1 MRRFTTV
8 LISILLVSCMML
20 QLCGC
25 NRNRADEAYNLCTLF
40 CEDVKNGNPDKLM
53 TYFNGSDITSK
64 ELNEIINPSGLNS
77 EEASVAT
84 CIKESVKYKVQE
96 PVYDYKAKTA
106 TVYISWEQADY
117 NSEAANASKTLTE
130 LKTAIITAPTNFIT
144 VCVTV
149 DFNGEAP
156 KIVNPKDVI
165 DAVYAYNSVYSSVDF
180 GIMPGILSDF
190 YKDGDWVMAS
200 KGVYTNTKE
209 IGVRLGF
216 KKELMD
222 YRIIPGLIYTVALG
236 DKVIYTSDVISLKNN
251 STKLTLDS
259 EMTGPEG
266 LNEDGFLKDGKYTIM
281 VFDEH
286 SNDIAVFTCDIKN
299 EEIEKDVIEFE
310 EFSDDHYLTEA
321 VYDFKDDELKSKT
334 IVNKSGWW
342 DYDGTSVGKS
352 AFGSDTAVLG
362 FSLAVNQDNDT
373 ELYYEYYFSEDAE
386 FSDINEMK
394 PVYQMSCKPSQYK
407 DQSCYDLD
415 YPSTNIK
422 PGFYGLVVYGDAAKK
437 HIVFIAACMVVEES
451 SDEATG

>member
-1 MRRFTTV
+1 MGKITKV
-8 LISILLVSCMML
+8 LISVMLAACMML

-25 NRNRADEAYNLCTLF
+25 NKDRSDEAYNLCTLF

-53 TYFNGSDITSK
+53 TYFNGSDITSE
-64 ELNEIINPSGLNS
+64 ELNGIINPSGLNS

-117 NSEAANASKTLTE
+117 NSEAANSSKNITE
-130 LKTAIITAPTNFIT
+130 LKTAIISAPVNIIT

-149 DFNGEAP
+149 DFNGDAP
-156 KIVNPKDVI
+156 KILNPKDVI
-165 DAVYAYNSVYSSVDF
+165 DAVYAYNSVFSSVDF
-180 GIMPGILSDF
+180 GIMPGVLSDF

-200 KGVYTNTKE
+200 KGVYSNTKE
-209 IGVRLGF
+209 IGVRIGF
-216 KKELMD
+216 KKELTD
-222 YRIIPGLIYTVALG
+222 YRIIPGLIYTVAVG
-236 DKVIYTSDVISLKNN
+236 EKVIYTSDVISLNNN
-251 STKLTLDS
+251 SIKLFLDS
-259 EMTGPEG
+259 EMTGTEG

-286 SNDIAVFTCDIKN
+286 SNDIATFKCDVKN

-310 EFSDDHYLTEA
+310 EFSDDHYLTEP
-321 VYDFKDDELKSKT
+321 VYEFKDDEFKTKT

-352 AFGSDTAVLG
+352 AFGSDTTVLG

-373 ELYYEYYFSEDAE
+373 ELYYEYYYSEDPD
-386 FSDINEMK
+386 FGDVSEMK
-394 PVYQMSCKPSQYK
+394 PVYQMSCKPSLYK

-415 YPSTNIK
+415 YPSSNIVS
-422 PGFYGLVVYGDAAKK
+422 GYYGLVVYGDAAKK
-437 HIVFIAACMVVEES
+437 HILFIAACMVIEET
-451 SDEATG
+451 SDEATA